1 MNKMLRR
8 LKARGFTLIELL
20 VVIAIIGILAG
31 LLLPA
36 IGSVRERGRRVVCA
50 NNLKQ
55 IGLSLRMYS
64 ADHNEAFPPGGAW
77 GAGNGNNL
85 SGISVYVGDQNWK
98 SCMCPS
104 ATNDLPKHAVSLFAV
119 LTDLSYSYVSG
130 LTESISNASQQV
142 IACDNNGGVLP
153 TWSANGFGG
162 NHKNAGGNILCVDG
176 HTEWING
183 TVLSNTVY
191 NGSTGVF
198 N

>member
-8 LKARGFTLIELL
+8 IRARGFTLIELL

-64 ADHNEAFPPGGAW
+64 SDNNEGFPPSD
-77 GAGNGNNL
+77 
-85 SGISVYVGDQNWK
+85 SGFSALSVYIGDQNVK
-98 SCMCPS
+98 SFMCPS
-104 ATNDLPKHAVSLFAV
+104 ATNITKHASV
-119 LTDLSYSYVSG
+119 LLIKTYTDCSYTYVSG
-130 LTESISNASQQV
+130 LSESISNASQQV
-142 IACDNNGGVLP
+142 IACDNNGAVAADWGKI
-153 TWSANGFGG
+153 GG
-162 NHKNAGGNILCVDG
+162 NHKSAGENLLCVDG
-176 HTEWING
+176 HTEWINSETGMTLNAYGG
-183 TVLSNTVY
+183 TAGTK
-191 NGSTGVF
+191 F

>member
-1 MNKMLRR
+1 MSMMLRR
-8 LKARGFTLIELL
+8 MRIRGFTLIELL

-64 ADHNEAFPPGGAW
+64 SDNNEGFPPA
-77 GAGNGNNL
+77 A
-85 SGISVYVGDQNWK
+85 SGFSGLSVYIGDANVK
-98 SCMCPS
+98 SFMCTS
-104 ATNDLPKHAVSLFAV
+104 ATNTPTKTKVSDIKVFS
-119 LTDLSYSYVSG
+119 DCSYTYVSG

-142 IACDNNGGVLP
+142 IACDNNG
-153 TWSANGFGG
+153 AQKAGFDTSFGGG
-162 NHKNAGGNILCVDG
+162 NHKSAGGNLLCVDG
-176 HTEWING
+176 HTEWVNG
-183 TVLSNTVY
+183 T
-191 NGSTGVF
+191 TGMTQVAYGGTAGTAF